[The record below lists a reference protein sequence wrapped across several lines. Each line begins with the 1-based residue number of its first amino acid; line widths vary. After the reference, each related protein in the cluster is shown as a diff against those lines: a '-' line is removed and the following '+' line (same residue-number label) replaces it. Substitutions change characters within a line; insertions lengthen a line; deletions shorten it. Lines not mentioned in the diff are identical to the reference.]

1 MALPNDGQWAPLPI
15 ISWSYIDNVELQRID
30 SIRRYVPFSLQ
41 TEPYDKEL
49 SVLMCDLFKSNP
61 DLHLHAKG
69 VLAMLYS
76 ESKAPYWVAL
86 ASIFSEMKKP
96 PLSCSPVEFDAL
108 HMLEAF
114 PSKISVY
121 YYITALWGLQDTV
134 VLDLAKRVHAAATIK
149 KEVQPLFFLF
159 CYILLCARPG
169 NFYNVHEPNPV
180 KHIE

>member
-1 MALPNDGQWAPLPI
+1 MALPNTAAPWALNHFSSLPI
-15 ISWSYIDNVELQRID
+15 IPWSYTDNVEQTS
-30 SIRRYVPFSLQ
+30 SIRPHIPFSLPI
-41 TEPYDKEL
+41 EPYDKEL

-61 DLHLHAKG
+61 ELHLHAKG

-76 ESKAPYWVAL
+76 QTKAPYWVAL

-134 VLDLAKRVHAAATIK
+134 VIDLAKRVHAAATIK
-149 KEVQPLFFLF
+149 KEVQSLFFLF
-159 CYILLCARPG
+159 CHILLCA
-169 NFYNVHEPNPV
+169 
-180 KHIE
+180 